1 MNWLAAHFQT
11 LTLDDDQEGYLLGRG
26 AQEPTIERLG
36 IKTWQAL
43 DEPCDDPVFCERYG
57 DKGERLGDWMLWPL
71 FSPKGRVIGCAGR
84 EGTKKN
90 ITRYMLPA
98 ADWNPVW
105 TGLTPET
112 MQRIWDGADLWVVEG
127 IFDLFPMEWAIPD
140 GDVVLGSERARLTD
154 KHVEFIRRFMV
165 RAGRCPNLV
174 HMVYDNDE
182 TGKKGVH
189 GWTDETGK
197 VRWGAIKRL
206 ERVGVKATAPPY
218 RAKDPGDIW
227 SQQGAAGIRAAFN

>member
-11 LTLDDDQEGYLLGRG
+11 LTLDENHEGYLLGRG
-26 AQEPTIERLG
+26 AKDESIERLG
-36 IKTWQAL
+36 LKTWDAL
-43 DEPCDDPVFCERYG
+43 TDPCEDPIFRERYG
-57 DKGERLGDWMLWPL
+57 DLGERLGDWLLWPL
-71 FSPKGRVIGCAGR
+71 YSPRGRVIGMAGR

-90 ITRYMLPA
+90 ITRYMLPES
-98 ADWNPVW
+98 DWNPVW

-112 MQRIWDGADLWVVEG
+112 MQLIWDGCDVWVVEG
-127 IFDLFPMEWAIPD
+127 IFDLFAMEWAIPP
-140 GDVVLGSERARLTD
+140 GHVVLGSERARLTD
-154 KHVEFIRRFMV
+154 KHVEFLRRYL
-165 RAGRCPNLV
+165 AGRSSRRV

-182 TGKKGVH
+182 TGRKGSH

-206 ERVGVKATAPPY
+206 DRVGVKATAPPY

-227 SQQGAAGIRAAFN
+227 KQQGAAGIRAAFP